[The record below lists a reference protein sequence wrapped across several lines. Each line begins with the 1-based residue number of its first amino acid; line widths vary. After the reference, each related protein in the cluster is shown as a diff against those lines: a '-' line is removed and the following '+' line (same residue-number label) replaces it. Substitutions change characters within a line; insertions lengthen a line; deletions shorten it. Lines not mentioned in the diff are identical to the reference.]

1 MMGKVYLVG
10 AGPGAPDLL
19 TMRAARI
26 LERADVV
33 FHDALVHPQVL
44 ALASRA
50 RIVSVGKRCSRIS
63 TDQRFINRCLVEA
76 ASRYETVVRLKGG
89 DPMVFGRAQEEL
101 DALAANGIDCEVVP
115 GVTAALAAA
124 AELKISLTR
133 RGVSR
138 TVVLATPRIGTE
150 QPSGEWADAVAA
162 ADTAVLYMGAG
173 EARLLVDAL
182 KQAGLPGSYPI
193 ALVQSASLPGT
204 RKLYTTLDELPER
217 AAEMASSGPTLL
229 VLGEVLRQA
238 LSADQSG
245 EQPMAEPLATRASG
259 A

>member
-1 MMGKVYLVG
+1 MGKVYLVG

-19 TMRAARI
+19 TLRAARI

-50 RIVSVGKRCSRIS
+50 RIVPVGKRCSQIS

-101 DALAANGIDCEVVP
+101 DALATHGIDCEVVP

-138 TVVLATPRIGTE
+138 SVVLATPRIGTE
-150 QPSGEWADAVAA
+150 QRPGEWAEAVAT
-162 ADTAVLYMGAG
+162 ADTAVLYMGGG

-182 KQAGLPGSYPI
+182 KQAGLPGSYPV
-193 ALVQSASLPGT
+193 AMVQSASLPAART
-204 RKLYTTLDELPER
+204 LYTTLDGLPQR
-217 AAEMASSGPTLL
+217 AAEMPSGGPTLL

-245 EQPMAEPLATRASG
+245 EQPTAEPLATRASR

>member
-1 MMGKVYLVG
+1 MGKVYLVG

-19 TMRAARI
+19 TLRAARI
-26 LERADVV
+26 LEQADVV

-50 RIVSVGKRCSRIS
+50 RIVPVGKRCSQIS

-101 DALAANGIDCEVVP
+101 DALAAHAIECEVVP
-115 GVTAALAAA
+115 GVTSALAAA

-138 TVVLATPRIGTE
+138 SVVLATPRVGTE
-150 QPSGEWADAVAA
+150 QHPGEWAEAVAR
-162 ADTAVLYMGAG
+162 ADTAVLYMGGGQTRA
-173 EARLLVDAL
+173 LVDAL
-182 KQAGLPGSYPI
+182 KQAGLPGSYPV
-193 ALVQSASLPGT
+193 AMVQNASFPSAKT
-204 RKLYTTLDELPER
+204 LYTTLDQLPQR
-217 AAEMASSGPTLL
+217 ASEVPSGGPALL
-229 VLGEVLRQA
+229 VLGEVLQQA
-238 LSADQSG
+238 LSAEQRG
-245 EQPMAEPLATRASG
+245 EQARDQLLAPRATRA
-259 A
+259 

>member
-1 MMGKVYLVG
+1 MGKVFLVG

-19 TMRAARI
+19 TLRAARI
-26 LERADVV
+26 LERANIV
-33 FHDALVHPQVL
+33 FHDALVHPEVL
-44 ALASRA
+44 ELAPRA
-50 RIVSVGKRCSRIS
+50 RIVPVGKRCSQIS

-101 DALAANGIDCEVVP
+101 DALAAEGIDCEVVP

-138 TVVLATPRIGTE
+138 SVVLATPRIGTE
-150 QPSGEWADAVAA
+150 QHPGEWASAVAE
-162 ADTAVLYMGAG
+162 ADTAVLYMGGG
-173 EARLLVDAL
+173 EARSLVDAL
-182 KQAGLPGSYPI
+182 KQAGLPGSYPV
-193 ALVQSASLPGT
+193 AMVQSASLPT
-204 RKLYTTLDELPER
+204 ARKAYTTLDQLPQC
-217 AAEMASSGPTLL
+217 AAGMKASAGPTLV

-238 LSADQSG
+238 LSADRSE
-245 EQPMAEPLATRASG
+245 EQPPAQPLVARASG